1 MERNSSIVPE
11 VGNES
16 SELRVLRRRFAEA
29 SRRAALIALVNAAED
44 AHDLGNGVVDELRQ
58 AFEAQAAFLLDT
70 DSGHDRWRMLGAAGL
85 TREQESSLTGLD
97 WTDGLLPN
105 AVVPGHIA
113 LFETFAGGEGR
124 RSVVGV
130 ARINGRPFEDSET
143 AMLDGISTS
152 VGQALERIWSVKDRE
167 RLITELESL
176 FLGTVQSLAN
186 ALEAKHR
193 DTADHALSMV
203 DLAVEVGRQL
213 GFSEAQLHDLR
224 YAAIFHDIGKIATPD
239 AILNK
244 PGPLGP
250 GELRLIHQHTIF
262 GEQILAPVPM
272 LSGVRKIVRHD
283 HERWDGNGYP
293 DGLEAEEIPL
303 SSRIVFVVD
312 AYNAMISD
320 RPYREA
326 ISSERAVEELQANS
340 GAQFDPR
347 IVDAFLRVLAD
358 RGRSR

>member
-1 MERNSSIVPE
+1 MRE

-16 SELRVLRRRFAEA
+16 SELRTLRRRFAEA
-29 SRRAALIALVNAAED
+29 SRRAELIALVNAAENE
-44 AHDLGNGVVDELRQ
+44 HELGRGLVDELRE
-58 AFEAQAAFLLDT
+58 AFDADAAFLLDAG
-70 DSGHDRWRMLGAAGL
+70 SAENEWRVIGAAGL
-85 TREQESSLTGLD
+85 TPEQESALRNVDLTTAGNS
-97 WTDGLLPN
+97 GAP
-105 AVVPGHIA
+105 VPGYET
-113 LFETFAGGEGR
+113 LFGTVAGDEGR

-130 ARINGRPFEDSET
+130 ARLDGRGFDDAESE
-143 AMLDGISTS
+143 MLAGISTS
-152 VGQALERIWSVKDRE
+152 VGKALERMWSFRDRE

-203 DLAVEVGRQL
+203 GLAVEVGRGL
-213 GFSEAQLHDLR
+213 GFSEAQLQDLR

-244 PGPLGP
+244 PGPLDP
-250 GELRLIHQHTIF
+250 AELRLIRQHTIF
-262 GEQILAPVPM
+262 GEQILAPVPR
-272 LSGVRKIVRHD
+272 LSEVRTIVRHD

-326 ISSERAVEELQANS
+326 MPSERAVEELRVNS
-340 GAQFDPR
+340 GTQFDPR
-347 IVDAFLRVLAD
+347 IVEAFLGVLAD
-358 RGRSR
+358 RRRTR